1 MTCVSSD
8 VILILSQNAYRAP
21 AIKPVF
27 FCLFNEV
34 NDVIRMILVAAMAIM
49 LTGCG
54 SIISRTIPGQ
64 GHGNQYYPGV
74 KWDLRDSAWRYVT
87 ILDLPF
93 SLVFDTLLLPIDAN
107 HGPYE

>member
-1 MTCVSSD
+1 M
-8 VILILSQNAYRAP
+8 
-21 AIKPVF
+21 
-27 FCLFNEV
+27 
-34 NDVIRMILVAAMAIM
+34 IRTLLVAAMVM
-49 LTGCG
+49 VLSGCG

-74 KWDLRDSAWRYVT
+74 QWDLRDSAWRYVT

-93 SLVFDTLLLPIDAN
+93 SLVFDTPLLPIDAS

>member
-1 MTCVSSD
+1 M
-8 VILILSQNAYRAP
+8 
-21 AIKPVF
+21 
-27 FCLFNEV
+27 
-34 NDVIRMILVAAMAIM
+34 IRMILVAAMAIM

-87 ILDLPF
+87 IIDLPF
-93 SLVFDTLLLPIDAN
+93 SLVFDTLLLPIDAS

>member
-1 MTCVSSD
+1 MRIVA
-8 VILILSQNAYRAP
+8 VGIMVMLLS
-21 AIKPVF
+21 
-27 FCLFNEV
+27 
-34 NDVIRMILVAAMAIM
+34 
-49 LTGCG
+49 GCG

-74 KWDLRDSAWRYVT
+74 QWDVRDSAWRYVT

-93 SLVFDTLLLPIDAN
+93 SLVLPLDMH

>member
-1 MTCVSSD
+1 MRIFAVSIM
-8 VILILSQNAYRAP
+8 VITLS
-21 AIKPVF
+21 
-27 FCLFNEV
+27 
-34 NDVIRMILVAAMAIM
+34 
-49 LTGCG
+49 GCG

-74 KWDLRDSAWRYVT
+74 QWDMRDSAWRYIT

-93 SLVFDTLLLPIDAN
+93 SLIFDTLLLPLDSQ

>member
-1 MTCVSSD
+1 MRIFAVSII
-8 VILILSQNAYRAP
+8 VITLS
-21 AIKPVF
+21 
-27 FCLFNEV
+27 
-34 NDVIRMILVAAMAIM
+34 
-49 LTGCG
+49 GCG

-74 KWDLRDSAWRYVT
+74 QWDMRDSAWRYIT

-93 SLVFDTLLLPIDAN
+93 SLIFDTLLLPLDSQ

>member
-1 MTCVSSD
+1 M
-8 VILILSQNAYRAP
+8 
-21 AIKPVF
+21 
-27 FCLFNEV
+27 
-34 NDVIRMILVAAMAIM
+34 IRMILVAAMAIM